1 VNDDARNGVTV
12 GAGTAP
18 FSTGAASGSIIG
30 QPQTT
35 QRLARAVLSWQ
46 GAAGGADMPVGAP
59 FVTVRRLVDASW
71 IAAADDMG
79 LQIVWRV
86 DDAGKYT
93 AQWEIPLDATAGTY
107 DVVVTANHY
116 TLTSAPFTV
125 VPSTGLVA
133 AGASPGVVHVGY
145 PVAVENVD
153 ITARPGSVNGGV
165 FDGRRFSG
173 ATVAAVSVPAG
184 AVLDAYGNCN
194 GSGYNSAGTVTSCP
208 AADSGP
214 NTTSASVGGASPQN
228 LPNTASTPASTVL
241 PSLSVFALG
250 AVLGRR
256 SLRRRRALQ

>member
-1 VNDDARNGVTV
+1 
-12 GAGTAP
+12 
-18 FSTGAASGSIIG
+18 
-30 QPQTT
+30 
-35 QRLARAVLSWQ
+35 
-46 GAAGGADMPVGAP
+46 
-59 FVTVRRLVDASW
+59 
-71 IAAADDMG
+71 MG

-93 AQWEIPLDATAGTY
+93 AQWEIPLDAAAGTY
-107 DVVVTANHY
+107 DLVVTANHY

-125 VPSTGLVA
+125 VPSTGLVV

-173 ATVAAVSVPAG
+173 ATVAAASVRAG

-208 AADSGP
+208 ASDSGP

-241 PSLSVFALG
+241 PSLSVLALG